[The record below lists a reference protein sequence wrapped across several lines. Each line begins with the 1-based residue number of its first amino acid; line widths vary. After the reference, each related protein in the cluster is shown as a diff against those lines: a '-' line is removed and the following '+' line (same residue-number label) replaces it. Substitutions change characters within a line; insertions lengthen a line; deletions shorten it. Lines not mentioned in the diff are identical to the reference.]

1 VFWEASSPKR
11 FAAVILVG
19 SLLAGC
25 AGRPAGVL
33 TPVDASVPN
42 AARVDLLVATTRAP
56 SRDQGILFTGE
67 RENRISLTGIAVSI
81 PLAGRRQ
88 AGQVQWPATLPPNPE
103 TDFATL
109 KVTPLG
115 GVRQAQAWMKQN
127 LTHSRRVLV
136 YVHGFNN
143 HFDDAVYRM
152 AQTMIP
158 ARTLPRSCSRGHRV
172 GAFSNMATTGRAPIS
187 RAMRLKRHSG
197 ASRVIQASER
207 SPSWPIPWVRGS
219 SWNRCVKWR
228 FVTAA

>member
-1 VFWEASSPKR
+1 MRLAT
-11 FAAVILVG
+11 LV
-19 SLLAGC
+19 LACCVLMGC

-81 PLAGRRQ
+81 PPAGRRQ

-103 TDFATL
+103 TDFSTL
-109 KVTPLG
+109 EVTPLA
-115 GVRQAQAWMKQN
+115 GVRQARALMKQN

-143 HFDDAVYRM
+143 RFDDAVYRL
-152 AQTMIP
+152 AQIVHDSGADVAP
-158 ARTLPRSCSRGHRV
+158 VLFAWPSRGSIFQYGYDRESANFSRDALEETLRRIASDPGV
-172 GAFSNMATTGRAPIS
+172 GEITVMA
-187 RAMRLKRHSG
+187 HSMG
-197 ASRVIQASER
+197 A
-207 SPSWPIPWVRGS
+207 WGS
-219 SWNRCVKWR
+219 SWKRCVKWR